1 MSCQY
6 EYHCLRSVNGVTI
19 SYVYRT
25 PRFDSAL
32 RDLRRQGG
40 RALLIAEKAEQ
51 MIVDLLRGGDISE
64 VGRQTRNGEYRI
76 DQCFKFHL
84 GSGYRVVCLIHRE
97 YLILLYAG
105 THDDCC
111 RWIER
116 HRGMKCDSIDVG
128 GAMPIMKTAA
138 TGWTIPP
145 DVEEERRF
153 SEEYEGAIMR
163 RLDDDMLRRVFGC
176 LAQSDYL

>member
-1 MSCQY
+1 M
-6 EYHCLRSVNGVTI
+6 VVG
-19 SYVYRT
+19 
-25 PRFDSAL
+25 
-32 RDLRRQGG
+32 
-40 RALLIAEKAEQ
+40 
-51 MIVDLLRGGDISE
+51 LLRGRDISE

-128 GAMPIMKTAA
+128 RAMPIMKAAA

-153 SEEYEGAIMR
+153 SEEYERAIMR
-163 RLDDDMLRRVFGC
+163 RLDDDILRRVFGC

>member
-1 MSCQY
+1 
-6 EYHCLRSVNGVTI
+6 VTV
-19 SYVYRT
+19 SYVHRT

-32 RDLRRQGG
+32 QDLRSQGG
-40 RALLIAEKAEQ
+40 RALLIAEKVEQ
-51 MIVDLLRGGDISE
+51 MIISLLRGRDISE
-64 VGRQTRNGEYRI
+64 VGKQTRNGEYRI

-97 YLILLYAG
+97 CLIFLYAG

-116 HRGMKCDSIDVG
+116 NRGLQYHGRDMCRAI
-128 GAMPIMKTAA
+128 PIVKTDGREQ
-138 TGWTIPP
+138 TMPP

-153 SEEYEGAIMR
+153 AEEYEKAIMNKI
-163 RLDDDMLRRVFGC
+163 DDDMLRRIFGG
-176 LAQSDYL
+176 LTQSDCS